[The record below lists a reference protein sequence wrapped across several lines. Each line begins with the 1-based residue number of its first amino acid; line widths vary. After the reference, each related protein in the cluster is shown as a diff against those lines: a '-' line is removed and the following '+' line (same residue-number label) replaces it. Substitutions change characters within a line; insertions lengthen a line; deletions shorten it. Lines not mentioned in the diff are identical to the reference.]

1 MHGLC
6 VIIYSFAC
14 QFSLPYEYYW
24 YCYNQKQS
32 SGGDLQKR
40 CSYEFCKI
48 KKKKHL
54 TSTSFLKKLQIYRVY
69 QKDYQKLYLKKKFR
83 PMFSCEFCEIS
94 QNTFF
99 KEPFGRLLLHKHLS
113 SFQKCLTFFPAKYF
127 LGLIWRLGKWAQYF
141 KPLAWSLFSTQ
152 SNICDA
158 AFLAKIVN
166 SWYCYGQKQS
176 SGGVLQ
182 KRCPDEFY
190 KIHKKTTALESR
202 F

>member
-1 MHGLC
+1 MNTIDTAIIRSSRLV
-6 VIIYSFAC
+6 VICKKDVLTNFAK
-14 QFSLPYEYYW
+14 L
-24 YCYNQKQS
+24 
-32 SGGDLQKR
+32 
-40 CSYEFCKI
+40 
-48 KKKKHL
+48 KKKHL

-69 QKDYQKLYLKKKFR
+69 QKDYQKLYLKKRFR

-113 SFQKCLTFFPAKYF
+113 SFQKCLTFFPATYF

-190 KIHKKTTALESR
+190 KIHKKTTALESS